1 MSLFLSK
8 SSILNAYQ
16 AQFFH
21 WLKRQKSEKN
31 AKNVIFGK
39 SANIRL
45 IYKVNLDIKTI
56 KKKIEMK

>member
-1 MSLFLSK
+1 MSLFLGGK

-21 WLKRQKSEKN
+21 WLKRQKSDKN
-31 AKNVIFGK
+31 AKKKIFGK

-45 IYKVNLDIKTI
+45 
-56 KKKIEMK
+56 MH